1 MTTSDLTSATTGW
14 IAIFT
19 GVVAILAVICL
30 ILMYTV
36 NQSFGK
42 VNDVLNIFIG
52 IASVTLALMLYAEH
66 HAKSPLLSQFAL
78 AFAVVGLIFTII
90 GSILII
96 FGFTDFVLAGWYS
109 SIGFALIG
117 VWLTIFCYSFLNIN
131 VLPHNLIIFGIVAGA
146 FMAVGLFGILGIIR
160 GIDSME
166 TMPWYL
172 YVAFFGWLG
181 TYILYPIWTIW
192 LGRFLLSR

>member
-1 MTTSDLTSATTGW
+1 MTTSDLTPATIGW

-52 IASVTLALMLYAEH
+52 VASVTLALMLYAEH

-78 AFAVVGLIFTII
+78 AFAVVGVIFTIL

-117 VWLTIFCYSFLNIN
+117 IWLIIFCYSFLNIN
-131 VLPHNLIIFGIVAGA
+131 VLPHNLIIFGIVSGA
-146 FMAVGLFGILGIIR
+146 FMAVGLFGIPGIIR

-166 TMPWYL
+166 SMPWYL

-181 TYILYPIWTIW
+181 TYILYPIWAIW
-192 LGRFLLSR
+192 LGRFITLK

>member
-1 MTTSDLTSATTGW
+1 MTTSDLTPATIGW

-52 IASVTLALMLYAEH
+52 VASVTLALMLYAEH
-66 HAKSPLLSQFAL
+66 HARSPLLSQFAL
-78 AFAVVGLIFTII
+78 AFAVVGVIFTIL

-117 VWLTIFCYSFLNIN
+117 IWLIIFCYSFLNIN
-131 VLPHNLIIFGIVAGA
+131 VLPHNLIIFGIVSGA
-146 FMAVGLFGILGIIR
+146 FMAVGLFGIPGIIR

-166 TMPWYL
+166 SMPWYL

-181 TYILYPIWTIW
+181 TYILYPIWAIW
-192 LGRFLLSR
+192 LGRFLTLK

>member
-1 MTTSDLTSATTGW
+1 MTTSDLTPATIGW

-52 IASVTLALMLYAEH
+52 VASVTLALMLYAEH

-78 AFAVVGLIFTII
+78 AFAVVGVIFTIL

-117 VWLTIFCYSFLNIN
+117 IWLIIFCYSFLNIN
-131 VLPHNLIIFGIVAGA
+131 VLPHNLIIFGIVSGA
-146 FMAVGLFGILGIIR
+146 FMAVGLFGIPGIIR

-166 TMPWYL
+166 SMPWYL

-181 TYILYPIWTIW
+181 TYILYPIWAIW
-192 LGRFLLSR
+192 LGRFLTLK